1 MNYTLTV
8 DVPVVRP
15 NYRFEVTVLADEQ
28 IDNYRFPNRQVTVSD
43 GQTFTG
49 GHILDEPGF
58 VEGRLLTDRQRRAP
72 DRCKLHLGSAPSAA
86 G

>member
-8 DVPVVRP
+8 DVPVGTTP

-43 GQTFTG
+43 GQTFTEDY
-49 GHILDEPGF
+49 ILDEPGF
-58 VEGRLLTDRQRRAP
+58 VEGTVTLT
-72 DRCKLHLGSAPSAA
+72 GSGVLQSM
-86 G
+86 